1 MNGADANAVWGR
13 LRRAGLVEGD
23 APDKAE
29 THTPWY
35 IRTMLGVAGWIGAMF
50 LLGFFLGAFSLVANS
65 PIVALILGGALVT
78 AAALVFRTWPA
89 GDFAGQFGL
98 AVSIAGQSLVVM
110 GLGQLIPLSDALV
123 ALVFAVVQ
131 AGLFVLIPNFLHR
144 VLVSASATAAGV
156 YALGIWG
163 FLPYTQPLVFA
174 AFAWVWVHEFSYP
187 RHGAQLRALGYGL
200 TLLVIYGL
208 VVYTATGAWRAMG
221 IGGAIANP
229 VGGAIAFWISNA
241 LTGAVM
247 IWLVWKLL
255 ARQGVAVAE
264 GAGLAAL
271 GGAVLA
277 ALIALKAP
285 GLAITVA
292 ILLLGFANGNRVLF
306 GLGVLSLPAYWS
318 YYYYSLEITLLQK
331 SALLACAGIA
341 LIGARMAV
349 IRRWPAAAGREERD
363 A

>member
-1 MNGADANAVWGR
+1 MNGADARAVWDR
-13 LRRAGLVEGD
+13 LRRAGLVAGD
-23 APDKAE
+23 PPGEAG

-35 IRTMLGVAGWIGAMF
+35 IRTMLGIAGWIGAMF
-50 LLGFFLGAFSLVANS
+50 LLGFFVGAFSLVMDA

-78 AAALVFRTWPA
+78 AAAFVFRHWPTA
-89 GDFAGQFGL
+89 DFAGQFGL
-98 AVSIAGQSLVVM
+98 AVSLAGQALVVM
-110 GLGQLIPLSDALV
+110 GLGQLLSPRDALV
-123 ALVFAVVQ
+123 ALVFAAVQ

-163 FLPYTQPLVFA
+163 FLPYTQALVFA
-174 AFAWVWVHEFSYP
+174 AFAWVWVHEFSHP
-187 RHGAQLRALGYGL
+187 GRGAQLRALGYGL

-208 VVYTATGAWRAMG
+208 VVHTATGAWRAAG
-221 IGGAIANP
+221 IGGGTIDP
-229 VGGAIAFWISNA
+229 VGGAIAYWIGDA

-255 ARQGVAVAE
+255 ARQGVAPAD

-271 GGAVLA
+271 AGAVVA
-277 ALIALKAP
+277 ALISLKAP

-306 GLGVLSLPAYWS
+306 GLGVLSLLAYWS
-318 YYYYSLEITLLQK
+318 YYYYSLDITLLQK

-341 LIGARMAV
+341 LIAARLAM
-349 IRRWPAAAGREERD
+349 IHRWPAAADRGAGD

>member
-1 MNGADANAVWGR
+1 VRGADATAVWEQ
-13 LRRAGLVEGD
+13 LRRADLVAGD
-23 APDKAE
+23 APGEAGA
-29 THTPWY
+29 HTPWY
-35 IRTMLGVAGWIGAMF
+35 IRTMLGIAGWIGAIF
-50 LLGFFLGAFSLVANS
+50 LLGFFLGAFSLVMDS
-65 PIVALILGGALVT
+65 PMVALILGGALV
-78 AAALVFRTWPA
+78 AAAAFVFRHWPNA
-89 GDFAGQFGL
+89 DFAGQFGL
-98 AVSIAGQSLVVM
+98 AVSIAGQALVVM
-110 GLGQLIPLSDALV
+110 GLGHLLLPRDALV

-144 VLVSASATAAGV
+144 ILVSASATAAGV
-156 YALGIWG
+156 YALGFWG
-163 FLPYTQPLVFA
+163 FFPYTQPLVFA

-187 RHGAQLRALGYGL
+187 GRGAQLRALGYGL
-200 TLLVIYGL
+200 ALLVIYGL
-208 VVYTATGAWRAMG
+208 VVYTATGSWRAVG
-221 IGGAIANP
+221 IGGAIAEP
-229 VGGAIAFWISNA
+229 VGGAIGFWIGDA

-255 ARQGVAVAE
+255 ARQGIAPAE

-277 ALIALKAP
+277 ALISLKAP

-292 ILLLGFANGNRVLF
+292 ILLIGFANGNRVLF
-306 GLGVLSLPAYWS
+306 GLGVLSLLAYWS

-341 LIGARMAV
+341 LIGARMAM
-349 IRRWPAAAGREERD
+349 IRRWPAAAGREQRD